1 MGRLIE
7 KVIDKMLEV
16 IPVTERKLIQDLKD
30 YRESLWNKAPEV
42 RSGPEC
48 FLPLQRL
55 LCKHVLLFDEGWK
68 TKLLRIFNG

>member
-7 KVIDKMLEV
+7 KVIDEMLV
-16 IPVTERKLIQDLKD
+16 TIPVTERKLIQDLKE

-48 FLPLQRL
+48 FLPVQRL
-55 LCKHVLLFDEGWK
+55 LCKNILLFDEEWK

>member
-1 MGRLIE
+1 MVRLIE

-16 IPVTERKLIQDLKD
+16 IPVTEAMLIRDLKD

-48 FLPLQRL
+48 FLPVQRL
-55 LCKHVLLFDEGWK
+55 LCRHILLFDEGWK
-68 TKLLRIFNG
+68 TNLLRIFNG